1 MTGIKVFISSGLSCP
16 NDIKTYS
23 NIGNGLH
30 WKGSGCN
37 LFFYSGIVRL
47 VDVNSISGYIY

>member
-1 MTGIKVFISSGLSCP
+1 MRSKPSLNAEMTGIKVFISSGLSCP

-30 WKGSGCN
+30 WKGSG
-37 LFFYSGIVRL
+37 
-47 VDVNSISGYIY
+47 